1 MSRPGRG
8 RHRKRGGHEEEVEN
22 GERWLLTYADM
33 ITLLLALFIVLFA
46 ISTINQKKFLA
57 LALGLKQTFNPNP
70 GVLPSGNGVLNNAAV
85 TPTAGANAATTN
97 PNISLKPLGSATTT
111 TTTPTPTTTT
121 VPVAEA
127 PTGTVLNS
135 AARSALA
142 KVEAEINRAL
152 KAKGLESTVTMSIQT
167 RGLVV
172 QVLADKVF
180 FQTGSA
186 DLGPL
191 GDEVVDTVASVLR
204 QDPYSIDVEGYTDNQ
219 PLTGGPYGSNEEL
232 SAVRAVNV
240 VLRMSASDGINPG
253 RLAATGFGETHPEAP
268 NDTPAHMSLNRR
280 IDVVVLAPEE
290 AQP

>member
-1 MSRPGRG
+1 M
-8 RHRKRGGHEEEVEN
+8 
-22 GERWLLTYADM
+22 
-33 ITLLLALFIVLFA
+33 
-46 ISTINQKKFLA
+46 
-57 LALGLKQTFNPNP
+57 
-70 GVLPSGNGVLNNAAV
+70 
-85 TPTAGANAATTN
+85 
-97 PNISLKPLGSATTT
+97 LKPLGSATTT
-111 TTTPTPTTTT
+111 TTTPQSTTTT

-127 PTGTVLNS
+127 PSGTVLSS

-142 KVEAEINRAL
+142 KVEAEINQAL
-152 KAKGLESTVTMSIQT
+152 KAKGLENTVTMTIQT

-191 GDEVVDTVASVLR
+191 GDEVVDTVASVLIK
-204 QDPYSIDVEGYTDNQ
+204 DPYGIDVEGYTDNQ
-219 PLTGGPYGSNEEL
+219 PLTGGQYGSNEEL

-240 VLRMSASDGINPG
+240 VLRMSGTDGINAS
-253 RLAATGFGETHPEAP
+253 RLAATGFGETHPDAP
-268 NDTPAHMSLNRR
+268 NDTPANMSLNRR